1 MGEDA
6 GRLSAEAAPIHLL
19 MLKLRHPLHPKVM
32 RLLKVKRLLM
42 PVSKEKRPPRPQPG
56 VTPPTKWA
64 PGSTMLVF
72 VPFAEKGVSQILD
85 PMEVF
90 PLKRPLRKVTRLLKV
105 TSLKKWKKPLKK
117 LLQKNAAGGANFA
130 LADSE
135 TERIKFVL
143 NLFCFVLQGETFCL
157 NLKLANKN
165 KTFPIHRQSN
175 KISHHVIQ
183 CILIQFLQ
191 CVQNLCKLR
200 E

>member
-1 MGEDA
+1 MG
-6 GRLSAEAAPIHLL
+6 
-19 MLKLRHPLHPKVM
+19 
-32 RLLKVKRLLM
+32 KRLLM
-42 PVSKEKRPPRPQPG
+42 PMGKEKRPLKSQPG
-56 VTPPTKWA
+56 ATPPTKWA

-90 PLKRPLRKVTRLLKV
+90 PLKRPLKKVMRLLKV

-117 LLQKNAAGGANFA
+117 SLQKNAAGGANFA
-130 LADSE
+130 LSE

-165 KTFPIHRQSN
+165 K
-175 KISHHVIQ
+175 
-183 CILIQFLQ
+183 
-191 CVQNLCKLR
+191 
-200 E
+200 

>member
-1 MGEDA
+1 
-6 GRLSAEAAPIHLL
+6 
-19 MLKLRHPLHPKVM
+19 
-32 RLLKVKRLLM
+32 
-42 PVSKEKRPPRPQPG
+42 
-56 VTPPTKWA
+56 
-64 PGSTMLVF
+64 MLVF
-72 VPFAEKGVSQILD
+72 APFAEKGASQILD
-85 PMEVF
+85 PMVVY
-90 PLKRPLRKVTRLLKV
+90 PLKRPLRKVMRLLKV

-117 LLQKNAAGGANFA
+117 SLKNAAGGASFA

-135 TERIKFVL
+135 TEGIKFVL

-157 NLKLANKN
+157 NLKLAIKN

>member
-1 MGEDA
+1 
-6 GRLSAEAAPIHLL
+6 
-19 MLKLRHPLHPKVM
+19 
-32 RLLKVKRLLM
+32 
-42 PVSKEKRPPRPQPG
+42 
-56 VTPPTKWA
+56 
-64 PGSTMLVF
+64 MLVF
-72 VPFAEKGVSQILD
+72 APFAETGASQILD
-85 PMEVF
+85 PMVVF
-90 PLKRPLRKVTRLLKV
+90 PPLKRVLRKVMRLLEV
-105 TSLKKWKKPLKK
+105 TLLKKWKKPLKK
-117 LLQKNAAGGANFA
+117 SLQKNAAGGVNFA

-157 NLKLANKN
+157 NLKSANTNKN
-165 KTFPIHRQSN
+165 NFPIHRQSN

>member
-1 MGEDA
+1 
-6 GRLSAEAAPIHLL
+6 
-19 MLKLRHPLHPKVM
+19 
-32 RLLKVKRLLM
+32 
-42 PVSKEKRPPRPQPG
+42 
-56 VTPPTKWA
+56 
-64 PGSTMLVF
+64 MLVF
-72 VPFAEKGVSQILD
+72 VPFVEKGVSQILD

-90 PLKRPLRKVTRLLKV
+90 PLRRPPKKVMRLLKA
-105 TSLKKWKKPLKK
+105 TLLKKWKKPLKK
-117 LLQKNAAGGANFA
+117 SLQKNVAGGANFA

-143 NLFCFVLQGETFCL
+143 NLFCFVLQGETFCQ
-157 NLKLANKN
+157 NLKLAIKNKN
-165 KTFPIHRQSN
+165 NFPIHRQSN

>member
-1 MGEDA
+1 MLVFEPF
-6 GRLSAEAAPIHLL
+6 AETGASQILDP
-19 MLKLRHPLHPKVM
+19 MVVFPPLKRELRKVM
-32 RLLKVKRLLM
+32 RLLKVTL
-42 PVSKEKRPPRPQPG
+42 
-56 VTPPTKWA
+56 
-64 PGSTMLVF
+64 
-72 VPFAEKGVSQILD
+72 
-85 PMEVF
+85 
-90 PLKRPLRKVTRLLKV
+90 
-105 TSLKKWKKPLKK
+105 LKKWKKPLKK
-117 LLQKNAAGGANFA
+117 SLLKNAAGGVNFA

-157 NLKLANKN
+157 NLKLAIKNKN
-165 KTFPIHRQSN
+165 NFPIHQQSN

>member
-6 GRLSAEAAPIHLL
+6 GRLSAEAVPTHPL

-42 PVSKEKRPPRPQPG
+42 PVSKKKRPPRSQPG

-72 VPFAEKGVSQILD
+72 VPFAEKGASQILD

-90 PLKRPLRKVTRLLKV
+90 PLKRQLRKVMRLLKV

-117 LLQKNAAGGANFA
+117 SLQKNAAGGANFA

-135 TERIKFVL
+135 TERIK
-143 NLFCFVLQGETFCL
+143 LF
-157 NLKLANKN
+157 
-165 KTFPIHRQSN
+165 
-175 KISHHVIQ
+175 
-183 CILIQFLQ
+183 
-191 CVQNLCKLR
+191 
-200 E
+200 

>member
-1 MGEDA
+1 
-6 GRLSAEAAPIHLL
+6 
-19 MLKLRHPLHPKVM
+19 
-32 RLLKVKRLLM
+32 
-42 PVSKEKRPPRPQPG
+42 
-56 VTPPTKWA
+56 
-64 PGSTMLVF
+64 MLVF
-72 VPFAEKGVSQILD
+72 VPFAEKGASQILD

-90 PLKRPLRKVTRLLKV
+90 PLKRPLRKVMRLLKA
-105 TSLKKWKKPLKK
+105 TLLKKWKKPLKK
-117 LLQKNAAGGANFA
+117 SLQKNAAGGANFA

-157 NLKLANKN
+157 NLKLAIINKN
-165 KTFPIHRQSN
+165 NFPIHQQSN

-191 CVQNLCKLR
+191 CVQNLCTLR